1 MKNQTLFVERYA
13 LGDGIEGTPR
23 PPDEALAAIS
33 ESNTEILSR
42 YPARDMRQAVEAKL
56 AARERVLPFNAE
68 QAPRRVAPRVARL
81 AYSAAAACAL
91 ALVAFLA
98 VRTTMARDA
107 AGTLANGL
115 PRGDG
120 AIALADGE
128 RAKGAGPRLFVY
140 RQSDSGAE
148 RLDPETRV
156 KPDDV
161 LQVSYFAGGDR
172 FGAILSVDGNGTV
185 TQHYPDSGDTMAPL
199 SIGGEISLDF
209 SYKLDDAPKFE
220 RFFLVAGR
228 KPISLR
234 GFKDALADA
243 AAADQA
249 GTFPP
254 PDVLPKGVHVIDLLL
269 HK

>member
-1 MKNQTLFVERYA
+1 MKNQTLFAERYA
-13 LGDGIEGTPR
+13 LGEGIEGTAR

-33 ESNTEILSR
+33 ESNAEILSR
-42 YPARDMRQAVEAKL
+42 YPADDVRRAVEEKL
-56 AARERVLPFNAE
+56 AARERVLPFNAA
-68 QAPRRVAPRVARL
+68 QRATQRVTRL

-98 VRTTMARDA
+98 VRTATARDA

-120 AIALADGE
+120 AIALADTE

-156 KPDDV
+156 NPDDV
-161 LQVSYFAGGDR
+161 LQVSYFAGSDR

-185 TQHYPDSGDTMAPL
+185 TQHYPDAGDTMAPL